1 MGRFKVDTL
10 TSKQLRCNSY
20 TMIRTQIQLPDEL
33 YDRTKRLAA
42 SKEVSLAELVRRGL
56 EYMLSIHRLDAPA
69 RQGWQLESPAE
80 AGLLRDPFSNPEW
93 RVEANMASGVASG
106 LDALELNEGGNKR
119 P

>member
-1 MGRFKVDTL
+1 MSDSTW
-10 TSKQLRCNSY
+10 TSKGLRCKY
-20 TMIRTQIQLPDEL
+20 YIMIRTQIQLPDEL

-56 EYMLSIHRLDAPA
+56 EYVLSIYRLDTPPQ
-69 RQGWQLESPAE
+69 QGWHLESPAE
-80 AGLLRDPFSNPEW
+80 TGLLRDPFSNPDW

-106 LDALELNEGGNKR
+106 LDGLQLNEGGSKR